1 MLMSAFS
8 HASGNE
14 GQYKDLKRNISF
26 ALCLLVNLAFDNV
39 MANSLLSVSSQFQG
53 INVQTSCDLTWI

>member
-1 MLMSAFS
+1 MSAFG

-39 MANSLLSVSSQFQG
+39 MANIIHYFQFSSQFQR
-53 INVQTSCDLTWI
+53 INAQTSCDLTWI

>member
-1 MLMSAFS
+1 MLMSAFG

-39 MANSLLSVSSQFQG
+39 MANSLLSVFESVSR
-53 INVQTSCDLTWI
+53 D